1 MKFNNLERK
10 EIQKKLKILM
20 VLRIALITLFLVS
33 SILFQIRF
41 ANREVPA
48 FYLLVVSVYFI
59 TIIYAL
65 LINRVENLKLFAYIQ
80 LIGDLIIESVLVYI
94 TGGIESSFSFTYII
108 TIIYASIMLYR
119 RGGYV
124 IAGISSIL
132 YGGLIDLYYY
142 GFFEVSHPSVLSS
155 AETFYKV
162 FLHVLFFFVVA
173 FLSGGLAESLRQTGE
188 ILKEKDTDLVELQ
201 TFYKNVAQS
210 MSSGLLTTDLKGHIT
225 SFNRAAEDIT
235 GYFFEEVKGK
245 IWHEIFNLEEIK
257 SVFSKLEMLRI
268 PFRFDGNYIR
278 KDSTKLA
285 LGITISSLKNESGET
300 TGAIGIFQD
309 LTKIKE
315 MEDDIKKKEKLAMV
329 GELAAGMAHEIRN
342 PLASLSGSMQILRGE
357 STLSGENKKLLE
369 IALRETE
376 KLNRIISDFL
386 TYARPTPLNKKRCD
400 INRLLNDAVTLLR
413 NSKEY
418 QKEIKIST
426 NLDGKKLIKE
436 IDPNQMSQVFWNL
449 SINAIQAMPEGGE
462 LIITSKKKA
471 RKGRGYEESEK
482 DYIEITFKDTGNGIN
497 PVVKDKIFYPFFT
510 TKDKGSGLG
519 LAIVHRIIE
528 DHKGEIKVES
538 KLNEGS
544 RFIIH
549 LPTDSKG
556 IMK

>member
-1 MKFNNLERK
+1 MIYNISEGK
-10 EIQKKLKILM
+10 EILKKLKVLM
-20 VLRIALITLFLVS
+20 ILRIVLVTLFLIS

-41 ANREVPA
+41 GSKEIPT
-48 FYLLVVSVYFI
+48 FYLLVVSVYLI

-65 LINRVENLKLFAYIQ
+65 LINRVSNLELFAYIQ
-80 LIGDLIIESVLVYI
+80 LIGDLIIETVLVYI

-108 TIIYASIMLYR
+108 TIIYASIILYR

-132 YGGLIDLYYY
+132 YGGLIDMQYY
-142 GFFEVSHPSVLSS
+142 GLFEVIHPSVFSP
-155 AETFYKV
+155 AEIFYKV

-235 GYFFEEVKGK
+235 GYFFEDVKGK
-245 IWHEIFNLEEIK
+245 IWHEIFNLEEIR

-268 PFRFDGNYIR
+268 PFRFEGNYVK
-278 KDSTKLA
+278 KDGAKLA
-285 LGITISSLKNESGET
+285 LGITISSLKNESGDT

-342 PLASLSGSMQILRGE
+342 PLASLSGSMQILKSE
-357 STLSGENKKLLE
+357 SSLSGENKKLLE

-400 INRLLNDAVTLLR
+400 INRLLNDTVTLLR
-413 NSKEY
+413 NSREY
-418 QKEIKIST
+418 QKKIKIAA
-426 NLDGKKLIKE
+426 NLEGKRLVTE
-436 IDPNQMSQVFWNL
+436 VDPNQMSQVFWNL
-449 SINAIQAMPEGGE
+449 SINAVQAMSDGGE
-462 LIITSKKKA
+462 LIIASKKRVK
-471 RKGRGYEESEK
+471 KGRSYGDSDK

-549 LPTDSKG
+549 LPFV
-556 IMK
+556 

>member
-1 MKFNNLERK
+1 MIYNILEGK
-10 EIQKKLKILM
+10 EILKKLKVLM
-20 VLRIALITLFLVS
+20 ILRIVLVSLFLVS
-33 SILFQIRF
+33 SILLQIKFGSRGIH
-41 ANREVPA
+41 A
-48 FYLLVVSVYFI
+48 FYLLVVPVYLI

-65 LINRVENLKLFAYIQ
+65 LINRVSNLELFAYIQ
-80 LIGDLIIESVLVYI
+80 LIGDLIIETVLVYI

-108 TIIYASIMLYR
+108 TIIYASIILYR

-132 YGGLIDLYYY
+132 YGGLIDMQYY
-142 GFFEVSHPSVLSS
+142 GLFEATHLSILS
-155 AETFYKV
+155 PAETFYKV

-235 GYFFEEVKGK
+235 GYLFEEIKGK

-268 PFRFDGNYIR
+268 PFRFDGSYTR
-278 KDSTKLA
+278 KDGTKLA

-342 PLASLSGSMQILRGE
+342 PLASLSGSMQILKSE
-357 STLSGENKKLLE
+357 TSLSGENKKLLE

-386 TYARPTPLNKKRCD
+386 TYARPTPLNKKRSD
-400 INRLLNDAVTLLR
+400 INRLLNDTVTLLR

-418 QKEIKIST
+418 QNKIKIVA
-426 NLDGKKLIKE
+426 NLEGKKLISE
-436 IDPNQMSQVFWNL
+436 VDPNQMSQVFWNL
-449 SINAIQAMPEGGE
+449 SINAVQAMPEGGE
-462 LIITSKKKA
+462 LIITSKKKVK
-471 RKGRGYEESEK
+471 KGRGYEDADK
-482 DYIEITFKDTGNGIN
+482 DYLEITFKDTGNGIN

-528 DHKGEIKVES
+528 DHKGDIKVES

-549 LPTDSKG
+549 LPSA
-556 IMK
+556 

>member
-1 MKFNNLERK
+1 MKVNSSEEK
-10 EIQKKLKILM
+10 EIQKKLKVLM
-20 VLRIALITLFLVS
+20 ILRIVLATLFLVS
-33 SILFQIRF
+33 SVLLQIKFRS
-41 ANREVPA
+41 REIPA
-48 FYLLVVSVYFI
+48 FYLLVASVYLI

-65 LINRVENLKLFAYIQ
+65 LINRVSNLELFAYIQ
-80 LIGDLIIESVLVYI
+80 LIGDLIIETVLVYI

-108 TIIYASIMLYR
+108 TIIYASIILYR

-132 YGGLIDLYYY
+132 YGGLIDVQYY
-142 GFFEVSHPSVLSS
+142 GLFEATHLSILS
-155 AETFYKV
+155 PAETFYKV

-235 GYFFEEVKGK
+235 GNFFEDVKGK

-268 PFRFDGNYIR
+268 PFRFEGNYVR
-278 KDSTKLA
+278 KDGAKLA

-342 PLASLSGSMQILRGE
+342 PLASLSGSMQILKSE
-357 STLSGENKKLLE
+357 SSLSGENKKLLE

-400 INRLLNDAVTLLR
+400 INRLLNDTVTLLR

-418 QKEIKIST
+418 QKKIKIAA
-426 NLDGKKLIKE
+426 NLEGKRLITE
-436 IDPNQMSQVFWNL
+436 VDPNQMSQVFWNL
-449 SINAIQAMPEGGE
+449 SINAIQAMSDGGE
-462 LIITSKKKA
+462 LIISSKKRVK
-471 RKGRGYEESEK
+471 KGRGYSDFDK

-528 DHKGEIKVES
+528 DHKGDIKVES

-549 LPTDSKG
+549 LPFV
-556 IMK
+556 

>member
-1 MKFNNLERK
+1 MKVNSSEEK
-10 EIQKKLKILM
+10 EMQKKLKVLM
-20 VLRIALITLFLVS
+20 ILRIVLATLFLVS
-33 SILFQIRF
+33 SVLLQIKFRS
-41 ANREVPA
+41 REIPT
-48 FYLLVVSVYFI
+48 FYLLVVSVYLI

-65 LINRVENLKLFAYIQ
+65 LINRVSNLELFAYIQ
-80 LIGDLIIESVLVYI
+80 LIGDLIIETLLVYI

-108 TIIYASIMLYR
+108 TIIYASIILYR

-132 YGGLIDLYYY
+132 YGGLIDVQYY
-142 GFFEVSHPSVLSS
+142 GLFETAHFSILSP

-235 GYFFEEVKGK
+235 GNFFEDVKGK

-268 PFRFDGNYIR
+268 PFRFEGNYVR
-278 KDSTKLA
+278 KDGAKLA

-342 PLASLSGSMQILRGE
+342 PLASLSGSMQILKSE
-357 STLSGENKKLLE
+357 SSLSGENKKLLE

-400 INRLLNDAVTLLR
+400 INRLLNDTITLLR
-413 NSKEY
+413 NSREY
-418 QKEIKIST
+418 QKKVKIAA
-426 NLDGKKLIKE
+426 NLEGKRLITE
-436 IDPNQMSQVFWNL
+436 VDPNQMSQVFWNL
-449 SINAIQAMPEGGE
+449 SINAVQAMSDGGE
-462 LIITSKKKA
+462 LIISSKKRLK
-471 RKGRGYEESEK
+471 KGRGHSDFDK

-497 PVVKDKIFYPFFT
+497 PVLKDKIFYPFFT

-549 LPTDSKG
+549 LPLV
-556 IMK
+556 

>member
-1 MKFNNLERK
+1 MRFNNLEGK
-10 EIQKKLKILM
+10 EILKKLKVLM
-20 VLRIALITLFLVS
+20 ILRIFLVTLILVS
-33 SILFQIRF
+33 SVLLQIKFRS
-41 ANREVPA
+41 RGIPA
-48 FYLLVVSVYFI
+48 FYLLVVSVYLI

-65 LINRVENLKLFAYIQ
+65 LINRVSNLELFAYVQ
-80 LIGDLIIESVLVYI
+80 LIGDLIIETVLVYI

-108 TIIYASIMLYR
+108 TIIYASIILYR

-132 YGGLIDLYYY
+132 YGGLIDVQYFGL
-142 GFFEVSHPSVLSS
+142 FEATQFSILSP

-235 GYFFEEVKGK
+235 GNFFEDVKGK

-268 PFRFDGNYIR
+268 PFRFEGNYVR
-278 KDSTKLA
+278 KDGAKLA

-342 PLASLSGSMQILRGE
+342 PLASLSGSMQILKSE
-357 STLSGENKKLLE
+357 SSLSGENKKLLE

-400 INRLLNDAVTLLR
+400 INRLLNDTVTLLR

-418 QKEIKIST
+418 QKKIKIAA
-426 NLDGKKLIKE
+426 NLEGKRLITE
-436 IDPNQMSQVFWNL
+436 VDPNQMSQVFWNL
-449 SINAIQAMPEGGE
+449 SINAVQAMSDGGE
-462 LIITSKKKA
+462 LIISSKKKLK
-471 RKGRGYEESEK
+471 KGRGYSDFDK

-549 LPTDSKG
+549 LPFV
-556 IMK
+556 

>member
-1 MKFNNLERK
+1 MRFNNLEGK
-10 EIQKKLKILM
+10 EILKKLKVLM
-20 VLRIALITLFLVS
+20 ILRIFLVTLILVS
-33 SILFQIRF
+33 SVLLQIKFRS
-41 ANREVPA
+41 RGIPA
-48 FYLLVVSVYFI
+48 FYLLVVSVYLI

-65 LINRVENLKLFAYIQ
+65 LINRVSNLELFAYVQ
-80 LIGDLIIESVLVYI
+80 LIGDLIIETVLVYI

-108 TIIYASIMLYR
+108 TIIYASIILYR
-119 RGGYV
+119 RGGYL

-132 YGGLIDLYYY
+132 YGGLIDVQYY
-142 GFFEVSHPSVLSS
+142 GLFEATHFSILSY

-235 GYFFEEVKGK
+235 GNFFEDVKGK

-268 PFRFDGNYIR
+268 PFRFEGNYVR
-278 KDSTKLA
+278 KDGAKLA

-342 PLASLSGSMQILRGE
+342 PLASLSGSMQILKSE
-357 STLSGENKKLLE
+357 SSLSGENKKLLE

-400 INRLLNDAVTLLR
+400 INRLLNDTVTLLR
-413 NSKEY
+413 NSREY
-418 QKEIKIST
+418 QKKIKIAA
-426 NLDGKKLIKE
+426 NLEGKRLITE
-436 IDPNQMSQVFWNL
+436 VDPNQMSQVFWNL
-449 SINAIQAMPEGGE
+449 SINAVQAMSDGGE
-462 LIITSKKKA
+462 LIISSKKKLK
-471 RKGRGYEESEK
+471 KGRGYSDFDK

-549 LPTDSKG
+549 LPLV
-556 IMK
+556 

>member
-1 MKFNNLERK
+1 MKVNSSEEK
-10 EIQKKLKILM
+10 EIQKKLKVLM
-20 VLRIALITLFLVS
+20 ILRIILATLFLVS
-33 SILFQIRF
+33 SILLQIKFRS
-41 ANREVPA
+41 REIPT
-48 FYLLVVSVYFI
+48 FYLLVVSVYLI

-65 LINRVENLKLFAYIQ
+65 LINRVSNFALFAYIQ
-80 LIGDLIIESVLVYI
+80 LIGDLIIETVLVYI

-108 TIIYASIMLYR
+108 TIIYASIILYR

-132 YGGLIDLYYY
+132 YGGLIDVQYY
-142 GFFEVSHPSVLSS
+142 GFFETTQLSILS
-155 AETFYKV
+155 PAEIFYKV

-235 GYFFEEVKGK
+235 GNFFEEIKGK

-257 SVFSKLEMLRI
+257 SVFRKLEMLRI
-268 PFRFDGNYIR
+268 PFRFEGNYVR
-278 KDSTKLA
+278 KDGAKLA

-342 PLASLSGSMQILRGE
+342 PLASLSGSMQILKSE
-357 STLSGENKKLLE
+357 SSLSGENKKLLE

-400 INRLLNDAVTLLR
+400 INRLLNDTVTLLR

-418 QKEIKIST
+418 QKKIKIAA
-426 NLDGKKLIKE
+426 NLEGKRLITE
-436 IDPNQMSQVFWNL
+436 VDPNQMSQVFWNL
-449 SINAIQAMPEGGE
+449 SINAVQAMSDGGE
-462 LIITSKKKA
+462 LIISSKKKLK
-471 RKGRGYEESEK
+471 KGRGYSDFDK

-528 DHKGEIKVES
+528 DHKGEIMVES

-549 LPTDSKG
+549 LPFV
-556 IMK
+556 

>member
-1 MKFNNLERK
+1 MKVNSSEEK
-10 EIQKKLKILM
+10 EIQKKLKVLMILRTI
-20 VLRIALITLFLVS
+20 LATLFLVS
-33 SILFQIRF
+33 SVLLQIKFRS
-41 ANREVPA
+41 REIPT
-48 FYLLVVSVYFI
+48 FYLLVVSVYLI

-65 LINRVENLKLFAYIQ
+65 LINRVSNFALFAYIQ
-80 LIGDLIIESVLVYI
+80 LIGDLIIETVLVYI

-108 TIIYASIMLYR
+108 TIIYASIILYR

-132 YGGLIDLYYY
+132 YGGLIDVQYY
-142 GFFEVSHPSVLSS
+142 GLFEATQLSILS
-155 AETFYKV
+155 PAETFYKV

-235 GYFFEEVKGK
+235 GNFFEDVKGK

-268 PFRFDGNYIR
+268 PFRFEGNYVR
-278 KDSTKLA
+278 KDGAKLA

-342 PLASLSGSMQILRGE
+342 PLASLSGSMQILKSE
-357 STLSGENKKLLE
+357 SSLSGENKKLLE

-400 INRLLNDAVTLLR
+400 INRLLNDTVTLLR

-418 QKEIKIST
+418 QKKIKIAA
-426 NLDGKKLIKE
+426 NLEGKRLITE
-436 IDPNQMSQVFWNL
+436 VDPNQMSQVFWNL
-449 SINAIQAMPEGGE
+449 SINAVQAMSDGGE
-462 LIITSKKKA
+462 LIISSKKKLK
-471 RKGRGYEESEK
+471 KGRGYSDFDK

-528 DHKGEIKVES
+528 DHKGDIKVES

-549 LPTDSKG
+549 LPFV
-556 IMK
+556 

>member
-1 MKFNNLERK
+1 MKVNSSEEK
-10 EIQKKLKILM
+10 EIQKKLKVLM
-20 VLRIALITLFLVS
+20 ILRIVLATLFLVS
-33 SILFQIRF
+33 SVLLQIKFRS
-41 ANREVPA
+41 REIPA
-48 FYLLVVSVYFI
+48 FYLLVASVYLI

-65 LINRVENLKLFAYIQ
+65 LINRVSNLELFAYIQ
-80 LIGDLIIESVLVYI
+80 LIGDLIIETVLVYI

-108 TIIYASIMLYR
+108 TIIYASIILYR

-132 YGGLIDLYYY
+132 YGGLIDVQYY
-142 GFFEVSHPSVLSS
+142 GLFEATQFSILSP

-235 GYFFEEVKGK
+235 GNFFEDVKGK

-268 PFRFDGNYIR
+268 PFRFEGNYVR
-278 KDSTKLA
+278 KDGAKLA

-342 PLASLSGSMQILRGE
+342 PLASLSGSMQILKSE
-357 STLSGENKKLLE
+357 SSLSGENKKLLE

-400 INRLLNDAVTLLR
+400 INRLLNDTVTLLR

-418 QKEIKIST
+418 QKKIKIAA
-426 NLDGKKLIKE
+426 NLEGKRLITE
-436 IDPNQMSQVFWNL
+436 VDSNQMSQVFWNL
-449 SINAIQAMPEGGE
+449 SINAIQAMSDGGE
-462 LIITSKKKA
+462 LIISSKKRVK
-471 RKGRGYEESEK
+471 KGRGYSDFDK

-528 DHKGEIKVES
+528 DHKGDIKVES

-549 LPTDSKG
+549 LPFV
-556 IMK
+556 

>member
-1 MKFNNLERK
+1 MRFNNLEGK
-10 EIQKKLKILM
+10 EILKKLKVLM
-20 VLRIALITLFLVS
+20 ILRIFLVTLILVS
-33 SILFQIRF
+33 SVLLQIKFRS
-41 ANREVPA
+41 RGIPA
-48 FYLLVVSVYFI
+48 FYLLVVSVYLI

-65 LINRVENLKLFAYIQ
+65 LINRVSNLELFAYVQ
-80 LIGDLIIESVLVYI
+80 LIGDLIIETVLVYI

-108 TIIYASIMLYR
+108 TIIYASIILYR
-119 RGGYV
+119 RGGYL

-132 YGGLIDLYYY
+132 YGGLIDVQYY
-142 GFFEVSHPSVLSS
+142 GLFEAAHFSILSY

-235 GYFFEEVKGK
+235 GNFFEDVKGK

-268 PFRFDGNYIR
+268 PFRFEGNYVR
-278 KDSTKLA
+278 KDGAKLA

-342 PLASLSGSMQILRGE
+342 PLASLSGSMQILKSE
-357 STLSGENKKLLE
+357 SSLSGENKKLLE

-400 INRLLNDAVTLLR
+400 INRLLNDTVTLLR
-413 NSKEY
+413 NSREY
-418 QKEIKIST
+418 QKKIKIAA
-426 NLDGKKLIKE
+426 NLEGKRLITE
-436 IDPNQMSQVFWNL
+436 VDPNQMSQVFWNL
-449 SINAIQAMPEGGE
+449 SINAVQAMSDGGE
-462 LIITSKKKA
+462 LIISSKKKLK
-471 RKGRGYEESEK
+471 KGRGYSDFDK

-549 LPTDSKG
+549 LPLV
-556 IMK
+556 

>member
-1 MKFNNLERK
+1 MKVNSSEEK
-10 EIQKKLKILM
+10 EIQKKLKVLM
-20 VLRIALITLFLVS
+20 ILRIVLVTLFLVS
-33 SILFQIRF
+33 SILLQIKF
-41 ANREVPA
+41 GSREIPA
-48 FYLLVVSVYFI
+48 FYLLVVPVYLI

-65 LINRVENLKLFAYIQ
+65 LINRVSNLELFAYIQ
-80 LIGDLIIESVLVYI
+80 LIGDLIIETVLVYI

-108 TIIYASIMLYR
+108 TIIYASIILYR

-132 YGGLIDLYYY
+132 YGGLIDMQYY
-142 GFFEVSHPSVLSS
+142 GLFEATHLSILSS
-155 AETFYKV
+155 VETFYKV

-235 GYFFEEVKGK
+235 GNFFEDVKGK

-268 PFRFDGNYIR
+268 PFRFEGNYVR
-278 KDSTKLA
+278 KDGAKLA

-342 PLASLSGSMQILRGE
+342 PLASLSGSMQILKSE
-357 STLSGENKKLLE
+357 SSLSGENKKLLE

-400 INRLLNDAVTLLR
+400 INRLLNDTVTLLR

-418 QKEIKIST
+418 QKKIKIAT
-426 NLDGKKLIKE
+426 NLEGKRLITE
-436 IDPNQMSQVFWNL
+436 VDPNQMSQVFWNL
-449 SINAIQAMPEGGE
+449 SINAVQAMSDGGE
-462 LIITSKKKA
+462 LIIASKKRVK
-471 RKGRGYEESEK
+471 KGRGYSDFDK
-482 DYIEITFKDTGNGIN
+482 DYIEIIFKDTGNGIN

-519 LAIVHRIIE
+519 LAIVHRIVE

-549 LPTDSKG
+549 LPFV
-556 IMK
+556 

>member
-1 MKFNNLERK
+1 MKVNSSEEK
-10 EIQKKLKILM
+10 EIQKKLKVLM
-20 VLRIALITLFLVS
+20 ILRIVLVTLFLVS
-33 SILFQIRF
+33 SILLQIKF
-41 ANREVPA
+41 GSREIPA
-48 FYLLVVSVYFI
+48 FYLLVVPVYLI

-65 LINRVENLKLFAYIQ
+65 LINRVSNLELFAYIQ
-80 LIGDLIIESVLVYI
+80 LIGDLIIETVLVYI

-108 TIIYASIMLYR
+108 TIIYASIILYR

-124 IAGISSIL
+124 VAGISSIL
-132 YGGLIDLYYY
+132 YGGLIDIQYY
-142 GFFEVSHPSVLSS
+142 GLFEATHLSILS
-155 AETFYKV
+155 PAETFYKV

-235 GYFFEEVKGK
+235 GNFFEDVKGK

-268 PFRFDGNYIR
+268 PFRFEGNYVR
-278 KDSTKLA
+278 KDGAKLA

-342 PLASLSGSMQILRGE
+342 PLASLSGSMQILKSE
-357 STLSGENKKLLE
+357 SSLSGENKKLLE

-400 INRLLNDAVTLLR
+400 INRLLNDTVTLLR

-418 QKEIKIST
+418 QKKIKIAT
-426 NLDGKKLIKE
+426 NLEGKRLITE
-436 IDPNQMSQVFWNL
+436 VDPNQMSQVFWNL
-449 SINAIQAMPEGGE
+449 SINAVQAMSDGGE
-462 LIITSKKKA
+462 LIIASKKRVK
-471 RKGRGYEESEK
+471 KGRGYSDFDK
-482 DYIEITFKDTGNGIN
+482 DYIEIIFKDTGNGIN

-519 LAIVHRIIE
+519 LAIVHRIVE

-549 LPTDSKG
+549 LPFV
-556 IMK
+556 

>member
-1 MKFNNLERK
+1 MKVNSSEEK
-10 EIQKKLKILM
+10 EIQKKLKVLM
-20 VLRIALITLFLVS
+20 ILRIILATLFLVS
-33 SILFQIRF
+33 SILLQIKFRS
-41 ANREVPA
+41 REIPT
-48 FYLLVVSVYFI
+48 FYLLVVSVYLI

-65 LINRVENLKLFAYIQ
+65 LINRVSNFALFAYIQ
-80 LIGDLIIESVLVYI
+80 LIGDLIIETVLVYI

-108 TIIYASIMLYR
+108 TIIYASIILYR

-132 YGGLIDLYYY
+132 YGGLIDVQYY
-142 GFFEVSHPSVLSS
+142 GFFETTQLSILS
-155 AETFYKV
+155 PAEIFYKV

-235 GYFFEEVKGK
+235 GNFFEEIKGK

-268 PFRFDGNYIR
+268 PFRFEGNYVR
-278 KDSTKLA
+278 KDGAKLA

-342 PLASLSGSMQILRGE
+342 PLASLSGSMQILKSE
-357 STLSGENKKLLE
+357 SSLSGENKKLLE

-400 INRLLNDAVTLLR
+400 INRLLNDTVTLLR

-418 QKEIKIST
+418 QKKIKIAA
-426 NLDGKKLIKE
+426 NLEGKRLITE
-436 IDPNQMSQVFWNL
+436 VDPNQMSQVFWNL
-449 SINAIQAMPEGGE
+449 SINAVQAMSDGGE
-462 LIITSKKKA
+462 LIISSKKKLK
-471 RKGRGYEESEK
+471 KGRGYSDFDK

-528 DHKGEIKVES
+528 DHKGEIMVES

-549 LPTDSKG
+549 LPFV
-556 IMK
+556 

>member
-1 MKFNNLERK
+1 MRFNNLEGK
-10 EIQKKLKILM
+10 EILKKLKVLM
-20 VLRIALITLFLVS
+20 ILRIFLVTLILVS
-33 SILFQIRF
+33 SVLLQIKFRS
-41 ANREVPA
+41 RGIPA
-48 FYLLVVSVYFI
+48 FYLLVVSVYLI

-65 LINRVENLKLFAYIQ
+65 LINRVSNLELFAYVQ
-80 LIGDLIIESVLVYI
+80 LIGDLIIETVLVYI

-108 TIIYASIMLYR
+108 TIIYASIILYR
-119 RGGYV
+119 RGGYL

-132 YGGLIDLYYY
+132 YGGLIDVQYY
-142 GFFEVSHPSVLSS
+142 GLFEAAHFSILSY

-235 GYFFEEVKGK
+235 GNFFEDVKGK

-268 PFRFDGNYIR
+268 PFRFEGNYVR
-278 KDSTKLA
+278 KDGAKLA

-342 PLASLSGSMQILRGE
+342 PLASLSGSMQILKSE
-357 STLSGENKKLLE
+357 SSLSGENKKLLE

-400 INRLLNDAVTLLR
+400 INRLLNDTVTLLR
-413 NSKEY
+413 NSREY
-418 QKEIKIST
+418 QKKIKIAA
-426 NLDGKKLIKE
+426 NLEGKRLITE
-436 IDPNQMSQVFWNL
+436 VDPNQMSQVFWNL
-449 SINAIQAMPEGGE
+449 SINAVQAMSDGGE
-462 LIITSKKKA
+462 LIISSKKKLK
-471 RKGRGYEESEK
+471 KGRGYSDFDK

-528 DHKGEIKVES
+528 DHKGGIKVES

-549 LPTDSKG
+549 LPLV
-556 IMK
+556 

>member
-1 MKFNNLERK
+1 MKVNSSEEK
-10 EIQKKLKILM
+10 EIQKKLKVLM
-20 VLRIALITLFLVS
+20 ILRIILATLFLVS
-33 SILFQIRF
+33 SILLQIKFRS
-41 ANREVPA
+41 REIPT
-48 FYLLVVSVYFI
+48 FYLLVVSVYLI

-65 LINRVENLKLFAYIQ
+65 LINRVSNFALFAYIQ
-80 LIGDLIIESVLVYI
+80 LIGDLIIETVLVYI

-108 TIIYASIMLYR
+108 TIIYASIILYR

-132 YGGLIDLYYY
+132 YGGLIDVQYY
-142 GFFEVSHPSVLSS
+142 GFFETTQLSILS
-155 AETFYKV
+155 PAETFYKV

-235 GYFFEEVKGK
+235 GNFFEDVKGK

-268 PFRFDGNYIR
+268 PFRFEGNYVR
-278 KDSTKLA
+278 KDGAKLA

-342 PLASLSGSMQILRGE
+342 PLASLSGSMQILKSE
-357 STLSGENKKLLE
+357 SSLSGENKKLLE

-400 INRLLNDAVTLLR
+400 INRLLNDTVTLLR

-418 QKEIKIST
+418 QKKIKIAA
-426 NLDGKKLIKE
+426 NLEGKRLITE
-436 IDPNQMSQVFWNL
+436 VDPNQMSQVFWNL
-449 SINAIQAMPEGGE
+449 SINAVQAMSDGGE
-462 LIITSKKKA
+462 LIISSKKKLK
-471 RKGRGYEESEK
+471 KGRGYSDFDK

-528 DHKGEIKVES
+528 DHKGEIMVES

-549 LPTDSKG
+549 LPFV
-556 IMK
+556 

>member
-1 MKFNNLERK
+1 MKVNSSEEK
-10 EIQKKLKILM
+10 EIQKKLKVLM
-20 VLRIALITLFLVS
+20 ILRIVLVTLFLVS
-33 SILFQIRF
+33 SILLQIKF
-41 ANREVPA
+41 GSREIPT
-48 FYLLVVSVYFI
+48 FYLLVVSVYII

-65 LINRVENLKLFAYIQ
+65 LINRVSNLELLAYIQ
-80 LIGDLIIESVLVYI
+80 LIGDLIIETVLIYI

-108 TIIYASIMLYR
+108 TIIYASIILYR

-132 YGGLIDLYYY
+132 YGGLIDMQYY
-142 GFFEVSHPSVLSS
+142 GLFEATHLSILS
-155 AETFYKV
+155 PAETFYKV

-235 GYFFEEVKGK
+235 GYFFEDVKGN

-268 PFRFDGNYIR
+268 PFRFEGNYVR
-278 KDSTKLA
+278 KDGAKLA

-342 PLASLSGSMQILRGE
+342 PLASLSGSMQILKSE
-357 STLSGENKKLLE
+357 SSLSGENKKLLE

-400 INRLLNDAVTLLR
+400 INRLLNDTVTLLR

-418 QKEIKIST
+418 QKKIKIAT
-426 NLDGKKLIKE
+426 NLEGKRLITE
-436 IDPNQMSQVFWNL
+436 VDPNQMSQVFWNL
-449 SINAIQAMPEGGE
+449 SINAVQAMSDGGE
-462 LIITSKKKA
+462 LIIASKKKLK
-471 RKGRGYEESEK
+471 KGRGYSDFDK
-482 DYIEITFKDTGNGIN
+482 DYIEIIFKDTGNGIN

-549 LPTDSKG
+549 LPVA
-556 IMK
+556 